1 MAVTRKQI
9 ANLKPP
15 VKGEVRNPKGRPK
28 GVLNHKTVL
37 KKWLGLTEKVK
48 NPVTGKMDTLNQLD
62 IITLGQ
68 LKEARK
74 GNTQAFKALLE
85 HTFGKPKQTIDLD
98 IDGDLD
104 VTSAGESIAQASN
117 PTGPDLSKLS
127 TEELRTLVKL
137 QKKLK
142 K

>member
-1 MAVTRKQI
+1 MPTAKQL
-9 ANLKPP
+9 ANIIPP
-15 VKGEVRNPKGRPK
+15 KKGEIRNPKGRGK
-28 GVLNHKTVL
+28 GTLNHKTVL
-37 KKWLGLTEKVK
+37 KKWLGLTEKIK

-98 IDGDLD
+98 VDGDID
-104 VTSAGESIAQASN
+104 VTSGGEPIAQESN
-117 PTGPDLSKLS
+117 SFMPNLSNLS

-137 QKKLK
+137 QRKLK